1 MRQIR
6 AVSLLGYEDV
16 AASVGLD
23 GAILLRRVGIS
34 KEALGDPEN
43 RIPTIAVAELLEISA
58 TLSGREDFGLL
69 TARRRQFA
77 HLGPVSMLLAHLP
90 NLREMVKVSI
100 DYQRHFNDIVDL
112 SLEEDG
118 DGCLIKLALDPGFGR
133 DQVVDQTIGVAHRVL
148 IGASGGGWRPECVHP
163 TRRPP
168 SRCATLA
175 AVLRCTDR
183 FRGELQGF
191 SCTHE
196 ALLVA
201 NPRADATMALHAR
214 RLLGLVPVDAGPTL
228 LSQRMRRCIATLHPS
243 GRATLEQVAAQM
255 AMSPRSLQRQ
265 LAAER
270 GRFGDLLAGVRKEL
284 AAGYLKDSAHPVTSV
299 AGLLGYAS
307 PSAFT
312 RWFTG
317 VFGASPQAWREAE
330 CQRAKA
336 GP

>member
-43 RIPTIAVAELLEISA
+43 RIPAIAVAELLEISA

-69 TARRRQFA
+69 TTRRRQFA

-148 IGASGGGWRPECVHP
+148 LGASGGGWRPECVHP

-175 AVLRCTDR
+175 AVLRCSDR
-183 FRGELQGF
+183 FRGELQRLF
-191 SCTHE
+191 
-196 ALLVA
+196 
-201 NPRADATMALHAR
+201 LHAR
-214 RLLGLVPVDAGPTL
+214 GAAGRQSTGRCDNGPPRAPPAGPGAG
-228 LSQRMRRCIATLHPS
+228 RCRADPAQSKDEALYRHPAS
-243 GRATLEQVAAQM
+243 LRTRHASNR
-255 AMSPRSLQRQ
+255 SPR
-265 LAAER
+265 
-270 GRFGDLLAGVRKEL
+270 KW
-284 AAGYLKDSAHPVTSV
+284 P
-299 AGLLGYAS
+299 
-307 PSAFT
+307 
-312 RWFTG
+312 
-317 VFGASPQAWREAE
+317 
-330 CQRAKA
+330 
-336 GP
+336 

>member
-1 MRQIR
+1 MRQIP

-100 DYQRHFNDIVDL
+100 DYQRHFNDIVGI

-148 IGASGGGWRPECVHP
+148 IGASGGGWRPECVHLTRHP
-163 TRRPP
+163 LAMRDPGGSSSVFRSISRRAAKAFPARTRRCWSPIHGPMRQWP
-168 SRCATLA
+168 STRA
-175 AVLRCTDR
+175 ACWAWCR
-183 FRGELQGF
+183 
-191 SCTHE
+191 SM
-196 ALLVA
+196 
-201 NPRADATMALHAR
+201 P
-214 RLLGLVPVDAGPTL
+214 
-228 LSQRMRRCIATLHPS
+228 
-243 GRATLEQVAAQM
+243 GR
-255 AMSPRSLQRQ
+255 PC
-265 LAAER
+265 
-270 GRFGDLLAGVRKEL
+270 
-284 AAGYLKDSAHPVTSV
+284 SV
-299 AGLLGYAS
+299 KG
-307 PSAFT
+307 
-312 RWFTG
+312 
-317 VFGASPQAWREAE
+317 
-330 CQRAKA
+330 
-336 GP
+336 